1 MISVVP
7 KFRKQ
12 KSPAQSARHQKH
24 KNMLKFRQRSTSV
37 TVHYIFCNVPAAS
50 SLGQKKPLRQRR
62 LSPLLPPTALLG
74 EDTHRHC
81 TSIFL
86 ICCLTFPSDYSS
98 FITYRSTK
106 VKPFCKKEQVLRFF
120 VDFCAKT
127 RANGFSADTFLLLH
141 RQYTPP
147 LFFIHIFARILHKL
161 CIQYTYT
168 QLLSE
173 LSKHFFAER
182 QQILYSF
189 CRFSLRF
196 LSILSLVFL
205 FLSVLA
211 LQFAKIE

>member
-1 MISVVP
+1 M
-7 KFRKQ
+7 
-12 KSPAQSARHQKH
+12 
-24 KNMLKFRQRSTSV
+24 

-127 RANGFSADTFLLLH
+127 SANGFSADTFLLLH
-141 RQYTPP
+141 RQCTPP
-147 LFFIHIFARILHKL
+147 LFFIHTFVRILHKI
-161 CIQYTYT
+161 CIKYTYT
-168 QLLSE
+168 QLVSE
-173 LSKHFFAER
+173 LSKHFFAEQ

-189 CRFSLRF
+189 RRFSL
-196 LSILSLVFL
+196 
-205 FLSVLA
+205 
-211 LQFAKIE
+211 

>member
-127 RANGFSADTFLLLH
+127 RANGFSADTLLLLP

-147 LFFIHIFARILHKL
+147 LFFIHTFARILHKL

-173 LSKHFFAER
+173 LSKHFFAEQ

-189 CRFSLRF
+189 RRFSL
-196 LSILSLVFL
+196 
-205 FLSVLA
+205 
-211 LQFAKIE
+211 

>member
-1 MISVVP
+1 MSQQLLP
-7 KFRKQ
+7 LGRK
-12 KSPAQSARHQKH
+12 SHFGNAAFPP
-24 KNMLKFRQRSTSV
+24 
-37 TVHYIFCNVPAAS
+37 PAAHGSIGRGYSS
-50 SLGQKKPLRQRR
+50 SLHLYLPYL
-62 LSPLLPPTALLG
+62 LSDVSVGL
-74 EDTHRHC
+74 
-81 TSIFL
+81 
-86 ICCLTFPSDYSS
+86 S

-173 LSKHFFAER
+173 LSKHFFAEQ

-189 CRFSLRF
+189 RRFPL
-196 LSILSLVFL
+196 
-205 FLSVLA
+205 
-211 LQFAKIE
+211 

>member
-1 MISVVP
+1 MRTVLALMNRNRKLFFKDKGMLFTSMITPVILIVLYATFLA
-7 KFRKQ
+7 KVFRD
-12 KSPAQSARHQKH
+12 S
-24 KNMLKFRQRSTSV
+24 FT
-37 TVHYIFCNVPAAS
+37 AAI
-50 SLGQKKPLRQRR
+50 PDMIT
-62 LSPLLPPTALLG
+62 LLPPTALLG

-127 RANGFSADTFLLLH
+127 SANGFSVDTFLLLH
-141 RQYTPP
+141 RQCTPP
-147 LFFIHIFARILHKL
+147 LFFIHIFSRILHKS

-173 LSKHFFAER
+173 LSKHFFAEW

-189 CRFSLRF
+189 CRFSL
-196 LSILSLVFL
+196 
-205 FLSVLA
+205 
-211 LQFAKIE
+211 

>member
-1 MISVVP
+1 M
-7 KFRKQ
+7 
-12 KSPAQSARHQKH
+12 
-24 KNMLKFRQRSTSV
+24 

-50 SLGQKKPLRQRR
+50 SLGQKKTTSATPPF
-62 LSPLLPPTALLG
+62 PLLPPTALLG

-127 RANGFSADTFLLLH
+127 SATGFSADTFLLLH
-141 RQYTPP
+141 RQCTPP
-147 LFFIHIFARILHKL
+147 LFFIHISARILHKL

-189 CRFSLRF
+189 CRFSL
-196 LSILSLVFL
+196 
-205 FLSVLA
+205 
-211 LQFAKIE
+211 

>member
-1 MISVVP
+1 MLPIALHIRDSTLHFLQCP
-7 KFRKQ
+7 SSFFPWAEK
-12 KSPAQSARHQKH
+12 ATSATPP
-24 KNMLKFRQRSTSV
+24 F
-37 TVHYIFCNVPAAS
+37 
-50 SLGQKKPLRQRR
+50 
-62 LSPLLPPTALLG
+62 PLLPPTALLG

-86 ICCLTFPSDYSS
+86 ICCLTFPSDYPS

-173 LSKHFFAER
+173 LSKHFFAEQ

-189 CRFSLRF
+189 RRFPL
-196 LSILSLVFL
+196 
-205 FLSVLA
+205 
-211 LQFAKIE
+211 

>member
-1 MISVVP
+1 M
-7 KFRKQ
+7 
-12 KSPAQSARHQKH
+12 
-24 KNMLKFRQRSTSV
+24 

-98 FITYRSTK
+98 FITYQSTK

-127 RANGFSADTFLLLH
+127 SANGFSADTFLLLH
-141 RQYTPP
+141 RQCTPP
-147 LFFIHIFARILHKL
+147 LFFIHIFAKILHKS
-161 CIQYTYT
+161 CIQYTHT

-189 CRFSLRF
+189 CRFSL
-196 LSILSLVFL
+196 
-205 FLSVLA
+205 
-211 LQFAKIE
+211 